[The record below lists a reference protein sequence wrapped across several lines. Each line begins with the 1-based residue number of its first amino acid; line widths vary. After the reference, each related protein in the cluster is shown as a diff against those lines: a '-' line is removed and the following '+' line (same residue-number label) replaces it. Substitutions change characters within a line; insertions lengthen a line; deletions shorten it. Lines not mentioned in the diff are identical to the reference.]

1 MLINIA
7 CYFYTGDP
15 MKLRIH
21 AAAGTIALLT
31 IITFWLST
39 LISELV
45 ASHAVVAQVKTG
57 VLYGMA
63 VLIPAM
69 ATAGATGA
77 ALGRKSKLPLVAAKS
92 RRMKI
97 IAATGLL
104 VLLPSAVF
112 LALRA
117 QAGVFDTQFYT
128 VQVIE
133 LIAGAANITL
143 LTRNLRDGLSL
154 RRRRTRLT
162 AA

>member
-1 MLINIA
+1 
-7 CYFYTGDP
+7 

-31 IITFWLST
+31 IIIFWLST
-39 LISELV
+39 AISELV
-45 ASHAVVAQVKTG
+45 ASHAVVTHVKTG

-69 ATAGATGA
+69 ATAGASGA
-77 ALGRKSKLPLVAAKS
+77 ALGRTSKLPLVAAKS
-92 RRMKI
+92 GRMKM
-97 IAATGLL
+97 IAANGLL

-117 QAGVFDTQFYT
+117 QAGMFDTLFYS

-133 LIAGAANITL
+133 LIAGAANIAL
-143 LTRNLRDGLSL
+143 LARNLRDGLSL
-154 RRRRTRLT
+154 RRRRTRL
-162 AA
+162 ANA